1 MGSRMPEAP
10 FPRTR
15 INYPFRAE
23 AHTSGTIAMNQGTFP
38 SPDDPGAEPA
48 TEPSTASTAVPT
60 KGILLKK
67 RQPIAAP
74 TTAAVR
80 DKVCA
85 RCGLPFRLD
94 PGKKFFLCPDC
105 YRREVAYKR
114 KGTETRVM
122 ALISC
127 VQCGKAEYLPF
138 TPDDPKTALCR
149 DCFREKKPEPKAA
162 GPHR

>member
-1 MGSRMPEAP
+1 
-10 FPRTR
+10 
-15 INYPFRAE
+15 
-23 AHTSGTIAMNQGTFP
+23 MNQGPIP
-38 SPDDPGAEPA
+38 SSDDPAVERPDEPSTTPA
-48 TEPSTASTAVPT
+48 APSGKGVLLKKRTPAAEPSTAA
-60 KGILLKK
+60 I
-67 RQPIAAP
+67 
-74 TTAAVR
+74 R

-122 ALISC
+122 ALITC
-127 VQCGKAEYLPF
+127 IQCGKAEYLPF

-149 DCFREKKPEPKAA
+149 DCFRERKPEPKADA
-162 GPHR
+162 PHR